1 MSSVISAISTPY
13 GRGGVAMIRVSGHG
27 AIEMCDKIF
36 KGKKP
41 LTEVDANRAVYG
53 NIVLGGEVIDDGV
66 FTVFRAPRSFTARIT
81 VGALVGGDPAL
92 RDMTV
97 SFTSPDTLAGVT
109 ITATL
114 SPATDGGY
122 DRAVTF
128 SYPSDYGEIQVI
140 AKGKEFD
147 GFLRFAEALLPLG
160 DVTERSPAAEDGSY
174 TVTRKTADGGR
185 EAVFIFAEGETFPR
199 RVTLTDR
206 WGRVELNTCGEK
218 EE

>member
-1 MSSVISAISTPY
+1 MRLLLSCLLAFCLLICSFACTPAQGDPFAYAAAPFSVTVEGTYLPANDPNGTP
-13 GRGGVAMIRVSGHG
+13 R
-27 AIEMCDKIF
+27 
-36 KGKKP
+36 P
-41 LTEVDANRAVYG
+41 
-53 NIVLGGEVIDDGV
+53 
-66 FTVFRAPRSFTARIT
+66 FTARIT
-81 VGALVGGDPAL
+81 VGAFVGGDPAL

-109 ITATL
+109 VTATL

-185 EAVFIFAEGETFPR
+185 EAVFVFAEGETFPR